1 MVMVKT
7 SRFKEMQD
15 HSLRLSD
22 VNKIKTKVESYS
34 KKLLAEPC
42 YGKELTTVKGGLGDP
57 TGFGFKSPR
66 RFIEILQ
73 DVVGEER
80 AFYTN
85 SIGYPE
91 FLEEISYGDLRLVDG
106 PNGEKRV
113 EHSYKL
119 ERGKDA
125 FIFVG
130 SGSSGVV
137 RSYMQMVGGGKKH
150 RTVVFIPEL
159 TYPLF
164 LAEAANIEADM
175 ITVPINR
182 ESGVVDLGELER
194 KMIETIRKYGTQV
207 RYILTITTIGN
218 PLGSAMS
225 VETFDEITM
234 LLKRINAKFGIRVHR
249 ITDPTYEPF
258 RRNQA
263 ERFDPVERIID
274 TDSSAIELVT
284 GTFSKSQCLPGAR
297 VGYGILLVNG
307 IKGCIEKF
315 KRRLERFR
323 DKIFEHVDV
332 YHAITLCTVNVHSQI
347 ALARWLKE
355 IRTNPIYFIEEQKR
369 QAEMRNE
376 VNKRV
381 EYFARGIVKTDT
393 AWLHS
398 YYYPKGENGLE
409 KHNGPDLNKL
419 NSFYVLWRFRF
430 DRQQLSQAALFADWT
445 LNRALSEIEKYK
457 EQRTPVVFMNDGDMF
472 FAKTYR
478 SDVPNYIRTVALM
491 DKEKTDVILNLIREY
506 GEQLSL
512 HKK

>member
-1 MVMVKT
+1 MVKT

-22 VNKIKTKVESYS
+22 VNQIKRKVEDYS
-34 KKLLAEPC
+34 RKLLNEPH
-42 YGKELTTVKGGLGDP
+42 YGKELAIVKGGLGDP
-57 TGFGFKSPR
+57 TEFGFREPERLK
-66 RFIEILQ
+66 EILGG
-73 DVVGEER
+73 VVRSER
-80 AFYTN
+80 PHYTN

-91 FLEEISYGDLRLVDG
+91 FLEEISYGGLHLIER

-150 RTVVFIPEL
+150 RAVVFIPEL

-164 LAEAANIEADM
+164 LAEAANIEGDV
-175 ITVPINR
+175 ITVPLNR
-182 ESGVVDLGELER
+182 ESGVVDCGELER

-207 RYILTITTIGN
+207 RYILAITTIGN

-225 VETFDEITM
+225 AETFDEITA
-234 LLKRINAKFGIRVHR
+234 LLKRINTKFGIRVHR

-263 ERFDPVERIID
+263 ERFDPVERIIA

-284 GTFSKSQCLPGAR
+284 GTFSKSQCWTGKR
-297 VGYGILLVNG
+297 VGYGIVLVNG
-307 IKGCIEKF
+307 VKNILEKF
-315 KRRLERFR
+315 RQKLEGLKNR
-323 DKIFEHVDV
+323 IFEHVDV
-332 YHAITLCTVNVHSQI
+332 YHAITLCTVDVHNQM
-347 ALARWLKE
+347 ALARWLNE
-355 IRTNPIYFIEEQKR
+355 IRTDPNAFVKEQQR
-369 QAEMRNE
+369 QAEMRKE
-376 VNKRV
+376 VNERV
-381 EYFARGIVKTDT
+381 EYFAHNIAKNDI

-398 YYYPKGENGLE
+398 YYYPKGEDGPE

-419 NSFYVLWRFRF
+419 NSFYVLWRFKF
-430 DRQQLSQAALFADWT
+430 ERQKLSQAALFAEWT
-445 LNRALSEIEKYK
+445 LQRALSEIEKYG

-478 SDVPNYIRTVALM
+478 GNVPNYIRTVALM
-491 DKEKTDVILNLIREY
+491 DKSTADVVLNLISQAAISIT
-506 GEQLSL
+506 G
-512 HKK
+512 